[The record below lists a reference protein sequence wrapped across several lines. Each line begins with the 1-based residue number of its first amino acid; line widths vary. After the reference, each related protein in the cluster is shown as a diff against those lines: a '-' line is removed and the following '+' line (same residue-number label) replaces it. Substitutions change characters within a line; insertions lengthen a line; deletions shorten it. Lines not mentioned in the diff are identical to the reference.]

1 MLYRIFKWLFSLAVR
16 SYFRSICI
24 KGFENIPDSG
34 PIVFVA
40 NHNSAFMDP
49 IILAVYV
56 KRPLFFLARGESFS
70 SKLVSFFFEHLNM
83 LPVYRPEISPGEM
96 HKNELVFQR
105 CFYHLKKGKTILIFP
120 EGISKTERN
129 LQRLRTGTA
138 RIVLGAEAQN
148 NFKLNVKIVPIGINY
163 SNPHHFRSDVFVN
176 FGVPISVSEFRKLY
190 EDNEMTGVQELT
202 DEIRKRLKKLL
213 IIVKDEKLDHLITQ
227 IENLYRSQLR
237 DESLQIHKA
246 AQDFY
251 LSKQIVKAVKYIQR
265 NFPDK
270 AINFEVKISNYFNR
284 LKQLKLRDTQIRARG
299 IRIEIWTNIFYFV
312 LGFPIF
318 IYGYLTNVIP
328 YKISEFLSKKIIV
341 RKDFIGSMK
350 LAFGMFVFFLFY
362 IVEISFLGTH
372 TDWYWAVLFAITLYP
387 AGIFTIHYLKQY
399 YYVKDTIRYI
409 NLFVKKSDLITNLKL
424 IRKELIDELDEGKEM
439 YLNAK
444 LKL

>member
-1 MLYRIFKWLFSLAVR
+1 
-16 SYFRSICI
+16 
-24 KGFENIPDSG
+24 
-34 PIVFVA
+34 
-40 NHNSAFMDP
+40 MDP